1 MPAACRPIDRSAVWR
16 FAAAS
21 LVLAALS
28 ATFALAPVK
37 VRAQEINLPILVP
50 VTGFLSIEGT
60 SQRNGALL
68 AVKQAPAALR
78 IRAEVADTGV
88 APEVAVNALERAL
101 GRGQVAAVTASMLG
115 TQMLA
120 MLPVALENKVPLV
133 TVSGTAQ
140 ITEQN
145 NPYVFRF
152 FPGDDVS
159 KVAHVRYAVEELG
172 RKRVA
177 LIYQTTAYGQS
188 GRTHILANLAK
199 LGITPVFEESLETSV
214 RDMSPVLGKA
224 KAANP
229 DVLILHLHGPSTAL
243 VVKQAAATN
252 LGLPIVAGSGMH
264 QPHTAALLEPAELKG
279 VCAETN
285 ASPISGG
292 SPDLDKFLAA
302 YRQEFNAEPD
312 GFALGQYDA
321 VAFVIDAIG
330 KGARTAAD
338 VQKALATT
346 TYKGLAMTYKS
357 DGKGNMAHSAQI
369 ICYDGQT
376 RIPKIVKRY
385 DNITGILSN

>member
-1 MPAACRPIDRSAVWR
+1 MFARSSRLVALS
-16 FAAAS
+16 FAAVAS
-21 LVLAALS
+21 GLCAAPGPAVS
-28 ATFALAPVK
+28 
-37 VRAQEINLPILVP
+37 QEISIPVLVP
-50 VTGFLSIEGT
+50 ITGFLSIEGT

-68 AVKQAPAALR
+68 AVKENSRGLTVK
-78 IRAEVADTGV
+78 AEVADTGV

-101 GRGQVAAVTASMLG
+101 GRGSVVAVTASMLG

-120 MLPVALENKVPLV
+120 MLPVALENKVPLI

-140 ITEQN
+140 ITDMN

-152 FPGDDVS
+152 FPGDDVT
-159 KVAHVRYAVEELG
+159 KVAHVKYAVEELG
-172 RKRVA
+172 KKRVA

-188 GRTHILANLAK
+188 GRTHILANLSK
-199 LGITPVFEESLETSV
+199 MGVTPVFEESLETSV

-243 VVKQAAATN
+243 VVKQAAAMN

-292 SPDLDKFLAA
+292 TPGLDAFLAS
-302 YRQEFNAEPD
+302 YRKEFNAEPD

-321 VAFVIDAIG
+321 VAMVLDAVA

-357 DGKGNMAHSAQI
+357 DGKGNMAHSAMI
-369 ICYDGQT
+369 ICYDGTT
-376 RIPKIVKRY
+376 RSPKLAKRY
-385 DNITGILSN
+385 DNITGVLPTN

>member
-1 MPAACRPIDRSAVWR
+1 MSARSSRLVALSLAAFASALCAAPLPAAS
-16 FAAAS
+16 
-21 LVLAALS
+21 
-28 ATFALAPVK
+28 
-37 VRAQEINLPILVP
+37 QEISVPILVP
-50 VTGFLSIEGT
+50 ITGFLSIEGT

-68 AVKQAPAALR
+68 ATKNASKGVNVK
-78 IRAEVADTGV
+78 AEVADTGV

-101 GRGQVAAVTASMLG
+101 GRGSVVAVTASMLG

-120 MLPVALENKVPLV
+120 MLPVALENKVPLI

-140 ITEQN
+140 ITEMN

-152 FPGDDVS
+152 FPGDDVT
-159 KVAHVRYAVEELG
+159 KVAHVKYAVEELG

-188 GRTHILANLAK
+188 GRTHILANLTK
-199 LGITPVFEESLETSV
+199 MGIKPVFEELLETSV

-243 VVKQAAATN
+243 VVKQAAAIN

-292 SPDLDKFLAA
+292 TPELDAFLAA
-302 YRQEFNAEPD
+302 YRKEFNAEPD

-321 VAFVIDAIG
+321 VAMVLDAAS

-338 VQKALATT
+338 MQKALAST

-357 DGKGNMAHSAQI
+357 DGKGNMAHSAMI
-369 ICYDGQT
+369 ICYDGT
-376 RIPKIVKRY
+376 SRLPKLAKRY
-385 DNITGILSN
+385 DNITGVLPK

>member
-1 MPAACRPIDRSAVWR
+1 MPMSARSSRLVALSLAAVTSALCAAPLPAAS
-16 FAAAS
+16 
-21 LVLAALS
+21 
-28 ATFALAPVK
+28 
-37 VRAQEINLPILVP
+37 QEISVPVLVP
-50 VTGFLSIEGT
+50 ITGFLSIEGT

-68 AVKQAPAALR
+68 AVKNGPKGVNVK
-78 IRAEVADTGV
+78 AEVADTGV

-101 GRGQVAAVTASMLG
+101 GRGSVVAVTASMLG

-120 MLPVALENKVPLV
+120 MLPVALENKVPLI

-140 ITEQN
+140 ITEMN

-152 FPGDDVS
+152 FPGDDVT
-159 KVAHVRYAVEELG
+159 KVAHVKYAVEELG

-188 GRTHILANLAK
+188 GRTHILANLTK
-199 LGITPVFEESLETSV
+199 MGITPVFEESLETSV

-243 VVKQAAATN
+243 VVKQAAAMN

-292 SPDLDKFLAA
+292 TPELDGFLAA
-302 YRQEFNAEPD
+302 YRKEFNAEPD

-321 VAFVIDAIG
+321 VAMVLDAAS

-338 VQKALATT
+338 VQKALAST

-357 DGKGNMAHSAQI
+357 DGKGNMAHSAMI
-369 ICYDGQT
+369 ICYDGAS
-376 RIPKIVKRY
+376 RLPKLAKRY
-385 DNITGILSN
+385 DNITGVLPK